1 MFLAAAS
8 SAREQEL
15 SRRSAALEIR
25 IASDSQLEPVPD
37 RLGFVARARLLY
49 EAKAVFTSAAE
60 AASPSQQGQSG
71 EGVATYRVGGPA
83 VHEVCVAWKRRPQRG
98 RRTF

>member
-1 MFLAAAS
+1 MFPPAAS

-25 IASDSQLEPVPD
+25 IASDSQLEPIPD
-37 RLGFVARARLLY
+37 SLGFVTRARLLH
-49 EAKAVFTSAAE
+49 EAVFTSAAE

-71 EGVATYRVGGPA
+71 EGVATYRLGGPA

-98 RRTF
+98 RWTF

>member
-1 MFLAAAS
+1 MFLPAAS

-25 IASDSQLEPVPD
+25 IARDSQLEPIPD
-37 RLGFVARARLLY
+37 RLSFVTRARLLY
-49 EAKAVFTSAAE
+49 EAVFASAAQ

-71 EGVATYRVGGPA
+71 EGVATYRLGGPA

-98 RRTF
+98 RWTV